1 MTHYAHSGKMIP
13 KTGGTNPG
21 KARASKMTKV
31 EVIKSTG
38 YTEEQLILLGL
49 IAMKNRMKEARSE
62 STDSESFDH
71 YDRLVRAYDK
81 MIVEREDLLK

>member
-1 MTHYAHSGKMIP
+1 
-13 KTGGTNPG
+13 
-21 KARASKMTKV
+21 MTKV
-31 EVIKSTG
+31 ELIKSTG

>member
-1 MTHYAHSGKMIP
+1 
-13 KTGGTNPG
+13 
-21 KARASKMTKV
+21 MTKV

-38 YTEEQLILLGL
+38 YTEEELILLGL
-49 IAMKNRMKEARSE
+49 IAMKNRMKEARRE

>member
-1 MTHYAHSGKMIP
+1 
-13 KTGGTNPG
+13 
-21 KARASKMTKV
+21 MTKV

-49 IAMKNRMKEARSE
+49 IAMKNRMKEARNE
-62 STDSESFDH
+62 STDSECYEH

-81 MIVEREDLLK
+81 MIVEREDLLN

>member
-1 MTHYAHSGKMIP
+1 
-13 KTGGTNPG
+13 
-21 KARASKMTKV
+21 MTKV
-31 EVIKSTG
+31 EVVKSTG

>member
-1 MTHYAHSGKMIP
+1 
-13 KTGGTNPG
+13 
-21 KARASKMTKV
+21 MTKV

>member
-1 MTHYAHSGKMIP
+1 
-13 KTGGTNPG
+13 
-21 KARASKMTKV
+21 MTKV

-38 YTEEQLILLGL
+38 YTEGQLILLGL
-49 IAMKNRMKEARSE
+49 IAMKNRMKEARRE

>member
-1 MTHYAHSGKMIP
+1 
-13 KTGGTNPG
+13 
-21 KARASKMTKV
+21 MTKV

-49 IAMKNRMKEARSE
+49 IAMKNRMKEARRE
-62 STDSESFDH
+62 STDNESFDH

-81 MIVEREDLLK
+81 MIVERENLLK

>member
-1 MTHYAHSGKMIP
+1 
-13 KTGGTNPG
+13 
-21 KARASKMTKV
+21 MTKV

-49 IAMKNRMKEARSE
+49 IAMKNRMKEARRE